1 MHFRIIKEINVMDL
15 NFLRVIENF
24 QMLYGFYPTVIIFE
38 SDI

>member
-1 MHFRIIKEINVMDL
+1 MHFHKKGGLNLKELDVLVIN
-15 NFLRVIENF
+15 ESF